1 MDDPSQDAAEV
12 FRVMTVCTGNLCRSP
27 LAEQLLRRL
36 LEEQPETVRAATAVS
51 SCGTRAT
58 TGAPMD
64 AEAAEAS
71 RRLGGAPQDHRA
83 RPSDSGEIARADL
96 ILTMGHAHRAE
107 VARSVPAA
115 ARRSFLLV
123 EFAALVR
130 DNAEHPPSPPEQWRT
145 AGVADRLRAI
155 VHAASR
161 RRGLLAED
169 PARIVPDPMGSAPD
183 VHRAVGAQI
192 HAAARRIVASS
203 AALARSWDRGTAR
216 PASPPEGEHP

>member
-1 MDDPSQDAAEV
+1 MGEPPQDGAGT
-12 FRVMTVCTGNLCRSP
+12 FRVLTVCTGNLCRSP
-27 LAEQLLRRL
+27 LAEQLLRGL
-36 LEEQPETVRAATAVS
+36 LEDQPETVRSATAVS

-58 TGAPMD
+58 AGAPMD

-71 RRLGGAPQDHRA
+71 RRLGGSPQDHWS
-83 RPSDSGEIARADL
+83 RPLDSGEIARADL
-96 ILTMGHAHRAE
+96 ILTMDHAHRGE

-130 DNAEHPPSPPEQWRT
+130 DGAEHPPSPPAEWRT
-145 AGVADRLRAI
+145 AGVAERLRAI
-155 VHAASR
+155 VRAASR

-169 PARIVPDPMGSAPD
+169 PARIVPDPMGSSPE

-192 HAAARRIVASS
+192 RTAARRIVASS
-203 AALARSWDRGTAR
+203 AALARSWDRRAAR
-216 PASPPEGEHP
+216 AASPSEGEHP